1 MAVSTTTVLD
11 VPSLVSQLMALER
24 KPITTLQSKV
34 TANDSK
40 ISTFGTIKSL
50 VATFQSSVAT
60 LTSSLG
66 KYSATA
72 SDSNVFSATA
82 SSSAVAGSYTLTV
95 DHLARAQSLVA
106 AGQLSSTDPIT
117 TSASTVSF
125 VVGGA
130 TTDVAIDAGAS
141 LADIRDAINAAGTG
155 MSATIVN
162 DGSGTP
168 YRLAL
173 TANSTGTAN
182 AATSITVLA
191 GGDAVLNEMLAFN
204 PLSNPPASTT
214 LTEPASALDASFTV
228 NGIPV
233 TSSTNTVSDAIQG
246 VTLNLK
252 SATTGA
258 TLTVARDTASIA
270 DAAGKFVD
278 AYNAMV
284 KQMKSSSAFATSS
297 SATAPVLAGDGTV
310 RMMLDQMRS
319 ILSTAA
325 GESSYSYLAEV
336 GISQQSDGTLKLD
349 SSTFSSALS
358 SKFSDVEALF
368 NGATGFATRF
378 DAWTSSALNTDGLIA
393 TRVGT
398 LNETSKSYNDAIDK
412 LELRMTQLERQYTI
426 TYTNLNTYLAS
437 MDSLS
442 TYLTSQTATW
452 FKSSK

>member
-11 VPSLVSQLMALER
+11 VPTLVSQLMALER
-24 KPITTLQSKV
+24 KPITTLQDKV
-34 TANDSK
+34 TANDSR

-72 SDSNVFSATA
+72 SDSTVFSATA

-95 DHLARAQSLVA
+95 AHLARAQSLVA
-106 AGQLSSTDPIT
+106 EGQSSSTTPIT
-117 TSASTVSF
+117 GATPSTVSI
-125 VVGGA
+125 VVGTT
-130 TTDVAIDAGAS
+130 TTDVAVGAGAT
-141 LADIRDAINAAGTG
+141 LEDIRNAINTANAGV
-155 MSATIVN
+155 SATIVN

-182 AATSITVLA
+182 AVSSITVA
-191 GGDAVLNEMLAFN
+191 GDDALNTLLAFN
-204 PLSNPPASTT
+204 PTSNPPPLAT
-214 LTEPASALDASFTV
+214 LAEPVTALDASFSV
-228 NGIPV
+228 NGINV
-233 TSSTNTVSDAIQG
+233 TSSTNTISDAIQG

-252 SATTGA
+252 NSTTGA
-258 TLTVARDTASIA
+258 TLTVARDSTSMV

-297 SATAPVLAGDGTV
+297 KTTAPPLSGDGTV

-325 GESSYSYLAEV
+325 GESTYSYLAEV

-349 SSTFSSALS
+349 SSTFSSALN
-358 SKFSDVEALF
+358 SKFSDVESLF

-442 TYLTSQTATW
+442 TYLTSQTDTW